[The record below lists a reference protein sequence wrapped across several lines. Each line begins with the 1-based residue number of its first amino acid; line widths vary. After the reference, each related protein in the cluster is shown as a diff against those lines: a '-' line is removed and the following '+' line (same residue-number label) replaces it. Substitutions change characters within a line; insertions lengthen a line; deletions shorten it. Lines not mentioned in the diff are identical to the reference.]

1 LSPIKPRTK
10 RQLKLAVTLTVSFAA
25 IWLLWTTPL
34 VYPLKIFVVLLHEIS
49 HAAATLATG
58 GRVTLITLDPLE
70 GGATFALGGNVF
82 VMLSAGYL
90 GSLLW
95 GLLLIRLARARAPR
109 VRIALGALGLLLLG
123 VTVAVV
129 RGWFGLLF
137 GLIFGFALILAARK
151 LSPPIQSGALTIL
164 GITSTMYA
172 LLDIRS
178 DVLDRPGLPSDA
190 FMLAELTGVPTA
202 VWGFLWIALGLVA
215 CGLALRSEFRR
226 A

>member
-1 LSPIKPRTK
+1 MRPRTK
-10 RQLKLAVTLTVSFAA
+10 RQLKLVLTLAASFVA
-25 IWLLWTTPL
+25 IWFLWATPV

-70 GGATFALGGNVF
+70 GGATFARGGNAF
-82 VMLSAGYL
+82 IMLSAGYL

-95 GLLLIRLARARAPR
+95 GLLLIRLARARARR
-109 VRIALGALGLLLLG
+109 VRIALAALGVLLLG
-123 VTVAVV
+123 VTIALV

-137 GLIFGFALILAARK
+137 GLIFGSALVFASRK
-151 LSPPIQSGALTIL
+151 LTPAIQSGALTIL
-164 GITSTMYA
+164 GVTSTMYA

-202 VWGFLWIALGLVA
+202 VWGFLWIGLGILA